1 MTFGNPG
8 LIFVPKGLLLFLFCL
23 VFTFLGGVLALAGPL
38 AWRIF
43 KRKINRR
50 RLPLDARIEKA
61 ESEIRLLSG
70 KVQDHQESL
79 NQLFLSRGMKK

>member
-8 LIFVPKGLLLFLFCL
+8 LIFVPKGLLLFLLCL
-23 VFTFLGGVLALAGPL
+23 VFTTLGVVLALAGPL
-38 AWRIF
+38 AYRLL
-43 KRKINRR
+43 KRKLKQK
-50 RLPLDARIEKA
+50 RLPLEARIEKV

-79 NQLFLSRGMKK
+79 NQLFLSRSMKK